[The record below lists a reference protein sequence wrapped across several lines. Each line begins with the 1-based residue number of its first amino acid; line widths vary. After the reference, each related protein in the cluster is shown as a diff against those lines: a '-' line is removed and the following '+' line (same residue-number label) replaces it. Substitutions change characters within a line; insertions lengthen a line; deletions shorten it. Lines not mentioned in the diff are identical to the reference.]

1 MISTN
6 HHNLAW
12 RSNQEELNW
21 REMWHA
27 WDRREAY
34 RVLVR
39 KTKLKESDR
48 VEEVGVHR
56 MITLTL

>member
-1 MISTN
+1 
-6 HHNLAW
+6 
-12 RSNQEELNW
+12 
-21 REMWHA
+21 MWHA